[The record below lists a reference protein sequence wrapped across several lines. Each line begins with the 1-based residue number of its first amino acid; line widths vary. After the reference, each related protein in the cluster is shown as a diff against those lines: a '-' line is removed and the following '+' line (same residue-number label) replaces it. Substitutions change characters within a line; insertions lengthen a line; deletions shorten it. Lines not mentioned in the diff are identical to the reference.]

1 MTRFTHH
8 ISKFTMNQWDFLDYD
23 GYMMY
28 SMYVYSTSY
37 IYRYLSL
44 GKIHQRGWKIAT
56 SDGRTCTFEVI
67 FFYLLILQGSL
78 SGIKFPVFTR
88 IHHFRLLKSR
98 FIWYYR
104 YVFPTICLSIYLSVC
119 LSVYLSIYLSVCLS
133 IYLSLSIYLYLSIY
147 LSIHLSIY
155 PSYLI
160 VPYPIVSYLILS
172 I

>member
-1 MTRFTHH
+1 MTRFTQHMR
-8 ISKFTMNQWDFLDYD
+8 KFTMNQWDFLEYD

-37 IYRYLSL
+37 IYIYRYLSL
-44 GKIHQRGWKIAT
+44 GKYQRGGTIAN

-67 FFYLLILQGSL
+67 FFYLLILQGSI

-104 YVFPTICLSIYLSVC
+104 HVFPTICLSIYP
-119 LSVYLSIYLSVCLS
+119 SIYLSNVFHV
-133 IYLSLSIYLYLSIY
+133 YLYIILCLPSGY
-147 LSIHLSIY
+147 LT
-155 PSYLI
+155 
-160 VPYPIVSYLILS
+160 
-172 I
+172 

>member
-1 MTRFTHH
+1 MTRFTRH
-8 ISKFTMNQWDFLDYD
+8 IRKFTMNQWDFLDYD

-44 GKIHQRGWKIAT
+44 EKIHQRGWKIAT

-67 FFYLLILQGSL
+67 FFYLLILPGSL
-78 SGIKFPVFTR
+78 SGFKFPVVTR

-104 YVFPTICLSIYLSVC
+104 YVFPTTVSVYLSIC
-119 LSVYLSIYLSVCLS
+119 LSVYLSIS
-133 IYLSLSIYLYLSIY
+133 IYLSNYLSIY
-147 LSIHLSIY
+147 PSIHLSIY

-160 VPYPIVSYLILS
+160 VSYLILSYLILS

>member
-8 ISKFTMNQWDFLDYD
+8 IRKFTMNQWDFLDCD

-44 GKIHQRGWKIAT
+44 GKIHQRGGTIAN

-78 SGIKFPVFTR
+78 SGIKFPVVTR

-104 YVFPTICLSIYLSVC
+104 YVFPTICLSIYP
-119 LSVYLSIYLSVCLS
+119 Y
-133 IYLSLSIYLYLSIY
+133 
-147 LSIHLSIY
+147 IHLSIHI
-155 PSYLI
+155 L
-160 VPYPIVSYLILS
+160 SYLILYYLILS
-172 I
+172 YLIYLYNVFHVYLYIILCLPSGYLT